1 MVEHTQTI
9 RRQQPTNCLSV
20 SEYFVGL
27 GLKGFTQHVK
37 ISLLCPI
44 GLWLLFFPN
53 TYPKNKSNIL
63 RTRIFLFYQIFKFYL
78 KMQCLTKK
86 LTAWEF
92 HSSTAQHIYGVNYAW
107 EFHSSTAQHIYGV
120 NYASFDY
127 PIIQQP
133 NLPIKFLSNKVLPD
147 LWKKNTRDVY
157 YSDLNF
163 VAFLQKFP

>member
-120 NYASFDY
+120 NYAWEFHSSTAQHIYGVNYASFDY

-147 LWKKNTRDVY
+147 LWKKKY
-157 YSDLNF
+157 
-163 VAFLQKFP
+163 